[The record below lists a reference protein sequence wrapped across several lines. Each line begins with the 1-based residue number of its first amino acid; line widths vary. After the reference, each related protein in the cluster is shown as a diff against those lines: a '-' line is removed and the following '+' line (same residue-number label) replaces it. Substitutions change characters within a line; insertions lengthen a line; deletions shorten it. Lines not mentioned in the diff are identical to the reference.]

1 MDLEPLLLQ
10 TLSKGQLEELLAER
24 IAQFH
29 GLLTREI
36 AMKLIAKE
44 KGLLKEEEKKA
55 KLAEIQAGEK
65 RLVIEAKVKKVWQ
78 LAEYKSGKKSRV
90 VELEDETGTKPLV
103 LWNGDVSLGA
113 RLKTRD
119 TVLVKGAYERNG
131 ELHLGYSGAVDILQR
146 EGFTDLSALKENEY
160 AHIKGYVTKAG
171 GYDRFVDGTTTK
183 VAFLIHISDGKTE
196 TQALIWGKPERG
208 RSLAPG
214 DEIILENALV
224 KKGRLELSEE
234 GRIFSRRK
242 ERVLLGKVER
252 MEPQGNGISVTVGGR
267 QAVFDR
273 ENALRFMGMELAQD
287 IALGTALNLKKDY
300 LLNTNVALRIKEEG
314 GKVIVE
320 R

>member
-1 MDLEPLLLQ
+1 MDLEQLLLQ
-10 TLSKGQLEELLAER
+10 TLSESQLEELVAER

-29 GLLTREI
+29 GLLTREV

-55 KLAEIQAGEK
+55 KLAEIQTGEK

-78 LAEYKSGKKSRV
+78 LAQYKSGKKSRV
-90 VELEDETGTKPLV
+90 IELEDETGAKPLV
-103 LWNGDVSLGA
+103 LWNEDTDIAKSL
-113 RLKTRD
+113 RPRD
-119 TVLVKGAYERNG
+119 SVVVKGAYERNG
-131 ELHLGYSGAVDILQR
+131 ELHLGYSGSVDILQR

-160 AHIKGYVTKAG
+160 AHVKGYVTKVG
-171 GYDRFVDGTTTK
+171 GYDRFVDGTTSK
-183 VAFLIHISDGKTE
+183 VAFLIDISDGKTQA
-196 TQALIWGKPERG
+196 QALIWGKPERG
-208 RSLAPG
+208 RSLALG

-224 KKGRLELSEE
+224 KKGRLELSED

-242 ERVLLGKVER
+242 ERVLLGKIER
-252 MEPQGNGISVTVGGR
+252 LELEGDGITVSVGDR

-287 IALGTALNLKKDY
+287 ITLGTALNLKKDY
-300 LLNTNVALRIKEEG
+300 LLNTDVALRIKEEG
-314 GKVIVE
+314 GKIIVE